1 MALVSH
7 APMATDVSSDTEDLE
22 AAPTTTDGYQ
32 PLAVDAVRP
41 FRVSLYFIRCCLL
54 YYPCLCL
61 GCFTTVRRCQQH
73 SRLSNL
79 IPVPPHNRGS
89 PALSDKAC
97 DAPFPPGEFGSV
109 RRQRSTLQS
118 KIRRYVLG
126 HIAKRGFLAGRA
138 NRSESQ
144 GGM

>member
-1 MALVSH
+1 MHRWLLTY
-7 APMATDVSSDTEDLE
+7 PATPRILKLHRPQQMVTSLWLLMPCVHLE
-22 AAPTTTDGYQ
+22 FPCISYIVAYCAT
-32 PLAVDAVRP
+32 
-41 FRVSLYFIRCCLL
+41 
-54 YYPCLCL
+54 PCLCL

-144 GGM
+144 GGV